1 MFISYKDGSIIF
13 GGTTNQPHE
22 SITLTPNEMAQLT
35 DFYQHKQD
43 KAAVK
48 EYLKTAISIPGSAEI
63 SAEVAKKY
71 LYDAGLLDQLVEE
84 SNHSQENF
92 GDNFLTSIAKG
103 IEALEKRL
111 DVKEWEGLPEPV
123 ANRMAH
129 EFIAERNPCR
139 WTGSGDAP
147 DDVGF
152 EPLNF
157 PIDDIYPKG
166 DKQVL
171 RMQLIGTTFPKLHYV
186 YECSII
192 ENGVDLWARRTQDA
206 MTAGS
211 IESLADTI
219 LYVARA
225 YELSKGFDSARLL
238 TRRNMTESLPGF
250 AMVQT
255 STKTA
260 SFLSMA
266 FSRMTST

>member
-1 MFISYKDGSIIF
+1 MFIGYKDGSIIF
-13 GGTTNQPHE
+13 GGTTNQPHDNLV
-22 SITLTPNEMAQLT
+22 ITLDEMEQLAA
-35 DFYQHKQD
+35 FYQHEQD
-43 KAAVK
+43 KTAVK
-48 EYLKTAISIPGSAEI
+48 KYLKTAINILGSAEI
-63 SAEVAKKY
+63 STELAKKY

-103 IEALEKRL
+103 IEALEKKL

-166 DKQVL
+166 DKPVL
-171 RMQLIGTTFPKLHYV
+171 RMRFLKRMPGLTLIFQKL
-186 YECSII
+186 IP
-192 ENGVDLWARRTQDA
+192 N
-206 MTAGS
+206 
-211 IESLADTI
+211 
-219 LYVARA
+219 
-225 YELSKGFDSARLL
+225 
-238 TRRNMTESLPGF
+238 
-250 AMVQT
+250 
-255 STKTA
+255 TA
-260 SFLSMA
+260 SSLRA
-266 FSRMTST
+266 AAARPEPQQTA